1 MSKAAVLIALLGLAS
16 SASAIYCNESTGDDF
31 LTVIQEKC
39 ADKTDPIEIYK
50 CGVANYEAE
59 EVECGKALE
68 EASDAAGDAAGDLLG
83 DELGD
88 ALGDA
93 LSDAAGDI
101 EWVCAGT
108 MYELKKEGEDGA
120 ALEITIPDRC
130 YQKDL
135 CEFFEDDEYSA
146 PYTAPYVEG
155 YEYTEKDICC
165 TGNNCNAPSSA
176 FGAAA
181 SALVAAMALVSV
193 ALF

>member
-68 EASDAAGDAAGDLLG
+68 EASDAAGDALG
-83 DELGD
+83 GELGG
-88 ALGDA
+88 AVGDA

-130 YQKDL
+130 YQKDF
-135 CEFFEDDEYSA
+135 CDVFEDDEY
-146 PYTAPYVEG
+146 YNMGTAPYVEG